1 MLEAFLEK
9 GMVCVERELVD
20 NLMESL
26 HHVVV
31 HRFERD
37 RWAWLREQS
46 AGLYSVKTT
55 HEMLLTNK
63 FGSEKVDIFK
73 EIWQLKIQPKVIFFL
88 WRVFMNRLPTMDNLL
103 RRNIVVEENQMQCS
117 FCGEMTERVNHILFT
132 CRCVDEIWKFF
143 INKLAILLV
152 LPLTT
157 EQHFWQH
164 VLVGESGKVN
174 DRWKYLWCATVGNLE
189 LQESIYFPK

>member
-1 MLEAFLEK
+1 
-9 GMVCVERELVD
+9 MVCVERELVD

-46 AGLYSVKTT
+46 GLYSVKTT

-73 EIWQLKIQPKVIFFL
+73 EIWQLKIPPKVNFFL

-103 RRNIVVEENQMQCS
+103 RRNIVVEEDQ
-117 FCGEMTERVNHILFT
+117 L
-132 CRCVDEIWKFF
+132 
-143 INKLAILLV
+143 
-152 LPLTT
+152 
-157 EQHFWQH
+157 
-164 VLVGESGKVN
+164 
-174 DRWKYLWCATVGNLE
+174 
-189 LQESIYFPK
+189 

>member
-46 AGLYSVKTT
+46 GLYSVKTT

-103 RRNIVVEENQMQCS
+103 RRNIVVEEDQ
-117 FCGEMTERVNHILFT
+117 L
-132 CRCVDEIWKFF
+132 
-143 INKLAILLV
+143 
-152 LPLTT
+152 
-157 EQHFWQH
+157 
-164 VLVGESGKVN
+164 
-174 DRWKYLWCATVGNLE
+174 
-189 LQESIYFPK
+189 